1 MARSDRGG
9 FLAEY
14 SFYKLIS
21 LPIALSFC
29 GGESRSMLAN
39 GNAAKIEIWLLSIL
53 NVSENASEI
62 SVSVP

>member
-1 MARSDRGG
+1 
-9 FLAEY
+9 
-14 SFYKLIS
+14 
-21 LPIALSFC
+21 
-29 GGESRSMLAN
+29 MLAN